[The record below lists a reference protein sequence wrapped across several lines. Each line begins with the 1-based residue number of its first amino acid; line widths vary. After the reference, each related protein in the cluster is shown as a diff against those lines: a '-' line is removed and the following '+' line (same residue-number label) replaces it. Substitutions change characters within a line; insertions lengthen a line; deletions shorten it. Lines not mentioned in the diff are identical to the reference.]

1 MKYVAIWFAAFIGM
15 SAADAVWHLG
25 IFGWAYGPD
34 FKAVARVVD
43 GKMSLQP
50 IPGIISQVL
59 VVSSVMV
66 ITILGVR
73 AGQGY
78 PVNVLVGALG
88 GVLAISVYGLVNQA
102 LTDRLGVATHYPGSG
117 LGPDHRRIGR
127 IVHRLDVPGAAVGMA
142 LGFLGARAN
151 TLQ

>member
-34 FKAVARVVD
+34 FKAVARMVD

-102 LTDRLGVATHYPGSG
+102 LIDHWAWRLTVLEVVWGPIIGG
-117 LGPDHRRIGR
+117 LGGLFIAWMYR
-127 IVHRLDVPGAAVGMA
+127 A
-142 LGFLGARAN
+142 LR
-151 TLQ
+151 